1 MGAISGVGILLFMIG
16 LVAIFWVTAYPDTK
30 ISNAMAYF
38 AIACICFGIILTP
51 VGFGLWLIFG

>member
-1 MGAISGVGILLFMIG
+1 MEAIIGIGILLFMLG
-16 LVAIFWVTAYPDTK
+16 LVVIIWVAAFPGTK